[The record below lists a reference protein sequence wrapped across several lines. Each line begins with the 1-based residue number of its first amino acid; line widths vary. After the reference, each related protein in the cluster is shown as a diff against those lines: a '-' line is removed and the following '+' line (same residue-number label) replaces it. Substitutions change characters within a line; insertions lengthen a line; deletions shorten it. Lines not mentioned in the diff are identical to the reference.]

1 MKQVK
6 CKEAAMKKIFTAVFI
21 GLWLLLFIGCS
32 STPPGTDKIAD
43 LNKKGADKIGSNV
56 VVVGIAETKTPLG
69 SFKMFKIYD
78 GGDFVWVKYPDT
90 VEEPPQGIKVRVF
103 GSWQK
108 GDFTII
114 GKVFYV
120 DANKVAME

>member
-1 MKQVK
+1 
-6 CKEAAMKKIFTAVFI
+6 MKKIFNAVFL
-21 GLWLLLFIGCS
+21 GLLLLFFIGCS

-114 GKVFYV
+114 GKVYYI
-120 DANKVAME
+120 DATKVAME

>member
-1 MKQVK
+1 
-6 CKEAAMKKIFTAVFI
+6 MKKIFTAVFL
-21 GLWLLLFIGCS
+21 GLLLLFFIGCS
-32 STPPGTDKIAD
+32 STPAGTEKIAD

-56 VVVGIAETKTPLG
+56 VVVGLSETKTPLS
-69 SFKMFKIYD
+69 SFRMFKIYD

-103 GSWQK
+103 GSFQK

-114 GKVFYV
+114 GKVFYI
-120 DANKVAME
+120 DATKVAME